1 MNWVAMF
8 PGQGSQKAGMGEE
21 LLNLYPD
28 LLIDEFE
35 ETLGWSLK
43 QIILQS
49 DQSEITK
56 TNIAQPYIFAI
67 SYCYGLEAFKKLGQ
81 PKIGIG
87 HSLGEYTALAL
98 AEFISYRDAL
108 RIISVRGDSMQKAV
122 ENSNSTMAAVLT
134 SDLRQTIDAVQ
145 ALNNQGI
152 SINISNFNDGSQI
165 VIGGLKD
172 DINYLKSNPVDL
184 NAKRVIPLD
193 VAGAFHS
200 EFVSSAKKEVRNIVD
215 EVEFSEGKFDVY
227 MNVDAKVADLT
238 TIKQRLVDQ
247 IDNSVMFYDQILNI
261 ENFAKP
267 EKWYHIGPGNVTA
280 GMVKKS
286 ISSEDIEIINSLDSL
301 NNI

>member
-8 PGQGSQKAGMGEE
+8 PGQGSQQAGMGEE
-21 LLNLYPD
+21 LLDLYPD
-28 LLIDEFE
+28 LLIEEFE

-43 QIILQS
+43 ETILHS
-49 DQSEITK
+49 DQNEITK

-67 SYCYGLEAFKKLGQ
+67 SYCYGLEAFKKLGT
-81 PKIGIG
+81 PKVGIG

-108 RIISVRGDSMQKAV
+108 KIISVRGDSMQKAV

-134 SDLRQTIDAVQ
+134 SDLKQTIDAVEI
-145 ALNNQGI
+145 LNNQGI
-152 SINISNFNDGSQI
+152 SINISNYNDGSQI

-172 DINYLKSNPVDL
+172 DIDYLKSNPIDL
-184 NAKRVIPLD
+184 GAKRVIPLD

-200 EFVSSAKKEVRNIVD
+200 KFVSPAKQEVQNIVD
-215 EVEFSEGKFDVY
+215 KVEFSEGKFDVY
-227 MNVDAKVADLT
+227 MNVDANIADLT

-247 IDNSVMFYDQILNI
+247 IDNSVLFYDQILNI
-261 ENFAKP
+261 EKNVNP

-280 GMVKKS
+280 GMVKKVY
-286 ISSEDIEIINSLDSL
+286 I
-301 NNI
+301 